1 MEKTEAKLPLFR
13 SGDIGG
19 MAYILAGNIVN
30 YIIVIGVLLY
40 VFEWPEYLVFGR
52 VIPGMSIGLMGS
64 GIYYAWMANRLAKKE
79 GRTDVTA
86 LPSGVSTPAMFVYLW
101 GVIAPLNY
109 AIGDPE
115 KVWMVA
121 VAATFLG
128 GVIESLGSFV
138 GPWLRKFL
146 PRAALLGT
154 VGGIALVW
162 MANKGFYDVYA
173 DPILGMPI
181 LLIAIIGLIGGYVFP
196 KKIPA
201 LLVAVIGGILYA
213 FALGRVTPD
222 VSGFGFTL
230 TNPIDGMG
238 AIIKGMSLLGPY
250 LAVII
255 PIQIY
260 NFIET
265 MDNVESAIAAGDNYN
280 VREAQIADGAMTM
293 LSAVFGGVVPNTVWL
308 GHPGLKKGNAGSGYS
323 WISGLILGAAGIFGA
338 YAFINSIMP
347 PVIAAITFIWCSIVI
362 IVQAFREASPFK
374 HGAAV
379 VVAFIP
385 HLADYAYTE
394 IGLTLSS
401 QGIYEITPEIATA
414 LINEGVMWPG
424 VTELK
429 YGAILTGML
438 WASMTAFIID
448 KRLDK
453 AGYVSFAAAFLALV
467 GFIHSPQL
475 GLTVNPFFIGY
486 LVMGIVCIVFN
497 VFKDSFKS
505 PEDYDYI

>member
-1 MEKTEAKLPLFR
+1 MKKTSLPLFR

-19 MAYILAGNIVN
+19 MAYSLAGNIVN

-52 VIPGMSIGLMGS
+52 VLPGMSIGLMAS

-101 GVIAPLNY
+101 GIIAPLNY
-109 AIGDPE
+109 IIGDPE

-128 GVIESLGSFV
+128 GVIEALGSV
-138 GPWLRKFL
+138 IGPWLRKFL

-162 MANKGFYDVYA
+162 MLNKGFYDIYA
-173 DPILGMPI
+173 DPILGMPV
-181 LLIAIIGLIGGYVFP
+181 LLIALIGLIGGFVFP

-201 LLVAVIGGILYA
+201 LLVAVLGGILYA
-213 FALGRVTPD
+213 LALGRVTPD
-222 VSGFGFTL
+222 FSGFGFTM
-230 TNPIDGMG
+230 TNPVKGVE
-238 AIIKGMSLLGPY
+238 AIIKGLGQIAPY
-250 LAVII
+250 LALII

-280 VREAQIADGAMTM
+280 VREAQIADGAATM
-293 LSAVFGGVVPNTVWL
+293 ISAVFGGVVPNTVWL
-308 GHPGLKKGNAGSGYS
+308 GHPGLKKGKAGSGYS
-323 WISGLILGAAGIFGA
+323 WVSGIILGLAGIFGA
-338 YAFINSIMP
+338 YAFINSLMP

-362 IVQAFREASPFK
+362 IVQAFREARPLR

-379 VVAFIP
+379 VVAFVP
-385 HLADYAYTE
+385 HIADYVYTE
-394 IGLTLSS
+394 IQLVLSS
-401 QGIYEITPEIATA
+401 QGIYEITPEIVTA
-414 LINEGVMWPG
+414 MTNEGVMWAG
-424 VTELK
+424 VPALK
-429 YGAILTGML
+429 YGAVITGML
-438 WASMTAFIID
+438 WAAITAFIID

-453 AGYVSFAAAFLALV
+453 AGYISLVAAVLAMV
-467 GFIHSPQL
+467 GFIHAPVMAFSL
-475 GLTVNPFFIGY
+475 NPFAFGY
-486 LVMGIVCIVFN
+486 LIIGVVSIGLHLM
-497 VFKDSFKS
+497 KS
-505 PEDYDYI
+505 SIKVPDGYDYV

>member
-1 MEKTEAKLPLFR
+1 MKERKLPLFR

-19 MAYILAGNIVN
+19 IAYTLAGNIVN

-64 GIYYAWMANRLAKKE
+64 GFYYAWMANRLAKNE
-79 GRTDVTA
+79 GRSDVTA

-128 GVIESLGSFV
+128 GVIEALGSFV

-162 MANKGFYDVYA
+162 MINKGFYDVYA
-173 DPILGMPI
+173 DPILGMPVLI
-181 LLIAIIGLIGGYVFP
+181 IAIIGLIGGYVFP

-201 LLVAVIGGILYA
+201 LLVAVVGGIVYA
-213 FALGRVTPD
+213 IVLGRVKPD

-230 TNPIDGMG
+230 TNPVDGVK
-238 AIIKGMSLLGPY
+238 AVINGMKLIGPY

-265 MDNVESAIAAGDNYN
+265 MDNVESAIAAGDKYN
-280 VREAQIADGAMTM
+280 VREAQIADGSMTM
-293 LSAVFGGVVPNTVWL
+293 LSAIFGGVIPNTVWL
-308 GHPGLKKGNAGSGYS
+308 GHPGLKKGKAGSGYS
-323 WISGLILGAAGIFGA
+323 WISGLVLGAAGIFGA

-347 PVIAAITFIWCSIVI
+347 PVIAAITFVWCSITI
-362 IVQAFREASPFK
+362 IVQAFREARPFR

-385 HLADYAYTE
+385 HIADYIYTE
-394 IGLTLSS
+394 VTLALSS
-401 QGIYEITPEIATA
+401 QGIYEVTPDIASA
-414 LINEGVMWPG
+414 LTNEGVMWAG

-438 WASMTAFIID
+438 WAAITAFIID

-453 AGYVSFAAAFLALV
+453 AGYVGLVAAALALV
-467 GFIHSPQL
+467 GFIHSPSL
-475 GLTVNPFFIGY
+475 GISLNPYFYGY
-486 LVMGIVCIVFN
+486 LIMGIICIVLN
-497 VFKDSFKS
+497 LFKGSFTV
-505 PEDYDYI
+505 PDDYDYI

>member
-1 MEKTEAKLPLFR
+1 MKESKMPLFR

-19 MAYILAGNIVN
+19 MAYSLAGNIVN

-40 VFEWPEYLVFGR
+40 VFEWPAALVFGK
-52 VIPGMSIGLMGS
+52 VIPGMSVGLMGS

-101 GVIAPLNY
+101 GIIAPLNY

-128 GVIESLGSFV
+128 GVIEALGSVV

-162 MANKGFYDVYA
+162 MINKGFYDVYA
-173 DPILGMPI
+173 DPILGMPVLI
-181 LLIAIIGLIGGYVFP
+181 IAIIGLIGGYVFP
-196 KKIPA
+196 RKIPA
-201 LLVAVIGGILYA
+201 LMVAVIGGMLYA
-213 FALGRVTPD
+213 AILGRIHPD

-230 TNPIDGMG
+230 MSPIGG
-238 AIIKGMSLLGPY
+238 IRAIISGMSMIGPY
-250 LAVII
+250 LVVII

-265 MDNVESAIAAGDNYN
+265 MDNVESAIAAGDNYD
-280 VREAQIADGAMTM
+280 VRETQIADGAMTM
-293 LSAVFGGVVPNTVWL
+293 LSALFGGVVPNTVWL
-308 GHPGLKKGNAGSGYS
+308 GHPGLKKGKAGSGYS
-323 WISGLILGAAGIFGA
+323 WISGLILGLAGIFGA
-338 YAFINSIMP
+338 YAFINSLMP
-347 PVIAAITFIWCSIVI
+347 PVICAITFIWCSIVI
-362 IVQAFREASPFK
+362 ITQAFREARPFR

-379 VVAFIP
+379 AVAFVP
-385 HLADYAYTE
+385 HLADYAFTE
-394 IGLTLSS
+394 VQLTLYT
-401 QGIYEITPEIATA
+401 QGVYEFSPEVVAA
-414 LINEGVMWPG
+414 LNNEGVMWMG
-424 VTELK
+424 VPELK
-429 YGAILTGML
+429 YGAIITGML
-438 WASMTAFIID
+438 WASITAFIID

-453 AGYVSFAAAFLALV
+453 AGFVGLAASLMALI
-467 GFIHSPQL
+467 GFIHAPSL
-475 GLTVNPFFIGY
+475 GFSLNPFFFSY
-486 LVMGIVCIVFN
+486 LILAAICFLFN
-497 VFKDSFKS
+497 AFKKSFTV
-505 PEDYDYI
+505 PEGFDYV

>member
-1 MEKTEAKLPLFR
+1 MKKRSLPLFR

-19 MAYILAGNIVN
+19 MAYALAGNIVN
-30 YIIVIGVLLY
+30 YIIIIGVLLY

-79 GRTDVTA
+79 GRSDVTA

-109 AIGDPE
+109 AIDKPE
-115 KVWMVA
+115 DVWMVA

-128 GVIESLGSFV
+128 GVIEALGSFV

-201 LLVAVIGGILYA
+201 LLIAIVGGIGYA
-213 FALGRVTPD
+213 FVLGRVTPD

-230 TNPIDGMG
+230 TNPVTGIN
-238 AIIKGMSLLGPY
+238 AIMTGLASISPY

-265 MDNVESAIAAGDNYN
+265 MDNVESAIAAGDRYS

-338 YAFINSIMP
+338 YAFVNSLMP

-362 IVQAFREASPFK
+362 IVQAFREAAPLK
-374 HGAAV
+374 HGAAI

-385 HLADYAYTE
+385 HIADYVYTE
-394 IGLTLSS
+394 IELTLFS
-401 QGIYEITPEIATA
+401 QGVYEITPEVTSA
-414 LINEGVMWPG
+414 LLGEGVMWSG
-424 VTELK
+424 VMELK
-429 YGAILTGML
+429 YGAILTSML
-438 WASMTAFIID
+438 WAAITAFIID

-453 AGYVSFAAAFLALV
+453 AGYVSLAASVLALV
-467 GFIHSPQL
+467 GFIHTPSL
-475 GLTVNPFFIGY
+475 GLTVNPFFYGY
-486 LVMGIVCIVFN
+486 LIMGIMCILFSALKN
-497 VFKDSFKS
+497 NFKS
-505 PEDYDYI
+505 PDGYDYV